1 MTEVIKTE
9 RLVLRRFRREDASR
23 LITLLSDLDVVR
35 WLTVVPYPYEAVDAA
50 EFIDRMAD
58 DGDAFAITRDDMLI
72 GCISTGNQL
81 GYWVEKPSWGQGYVT
96 EAARAMITRYFA
108 SADRQVLT
116 SGYHQGN
123 DRSQAVL
130 TKLGFEPNGQHRAVV
145 RSTDEDVIIH
155 DVILKRDIWEARQ

>member
-23 LITLLSDLDVVR
+23 LVTLLNDLDVVR
-35 WLTVVPYPYEAVDAA
+35 WLTVVPYPYEVAHAA

-58 DGDAFAITRDDMLI
+58 DDDAFAITRNDMLI

-96 EAARAMITRYFA
+96 EAAQAIIARHFQ
-108 SADRQVLT
+108 ADRRVLT

-123 DRSQAVL
+123 ARSQAVL
-130 TKLGFEPNGQHRAVV
+130 SKLGFEPNGQHRAAV
-145 RSTDEDVIIH
+145 RSTHEDVIIH